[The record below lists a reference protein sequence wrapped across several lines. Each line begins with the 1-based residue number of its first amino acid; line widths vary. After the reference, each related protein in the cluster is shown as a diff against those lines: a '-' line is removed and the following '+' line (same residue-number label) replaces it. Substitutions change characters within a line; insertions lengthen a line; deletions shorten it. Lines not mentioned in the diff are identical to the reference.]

1 VSESAASK
9 PQANT
14 GISPVLIGVLAWLV
28 PGLGHLVL
36 RRWARGIAFF
46 VAIGGLAVLSYHLR
60 GVVFSILPPVDP
72 RTDPLAFLGAVGDAG
87 NGIFYFLAHRI
98 ESAGPDV
105 SRAAGD
111 YGTRLLA
118 AAGVANFLC
127 VVDACEI
134 ALGRK
139 G

>member
-1 VSESAASK
+1 MSAIALENPSATQK
-9 PQANT
+9 
-14 GISPVLIGVLAWLV
+14 ISPILVGIAAWLV
-28 PGLGHLVL
+28 PGLGHLIL

-46 VAIGGLAVLSYHLR
+46 AAIGGLALMSYHLR
-60 GVVFSILPPVDP
+60 GVVFSILPPIDP
-72 RTDPLAFLGAVGDAG
+72 RMDPLAFLGAVGDAG
-87 NGIFYFLAHRI
+87 TGVFYLLARVL
-98 ESAGPDV
+98 EPLGPDI

-127 VVDACEI
+127 IIDACEI

>member
-1 VSESAASK
+1 MSDPAASK
-9 PQANT
+9 PQSKT
-14 GISPVLIGVLAWLV
+14 EISPVLIGVLAWLV
-28 PGLGHLVL
+28 PGLGHLVQ
-36 RRWARGIAFF
+36 RRWARGTAFF
-46 VAIGGLAVLSYHLR
+46 LAIGGLVILSYHLR

-72 RTDPLAFLGAVGDAG
+72 RVDPLAFLGALGDAG

-98 ESAGPDV
+98 ESSGPDI

-134 ALGRK
+134 AIGRK
-139 G
+139 A